1 MAKTKE
7 PEVEQDVVLE
17 LEIVQQLDTFRT
29 QVVRLQEESRA
40 IQIVDEAGEGAALI
54 FIAGVKQI
62 ERDLEEYRD
71 ALVRPHNNK
80 VRTVNKSVKE
90 IAGLADALVTAM
102 DAKRDEFLKE
112 KQRRIDEA
120 NRLAA
125 AEAERLRI
133 EKEAKEK
140 ALREE
145 AERLQREAERL
156 ETERIEREIQ
166 AEVEKAEAERKQKE
180 AAAAVEAA
188 RLKAIADKEAAEKA
202 IREGHAKEAE
212 KLRKQAEA
220 SKQAEEAAR
229 VKAEQEKAEEAARLQ
244 KEEDD
249 RKASLAE
256 QAKLEKASI
265 KAEAKADIVAEQA
278 ATVAPTIQFNDSMGT
293 RVLDNGAKIGTKE
306 VNEVYMLNGLPVYAD
321 PPKNKKVMEYLRN
334 ESGIPKELKEPG
346 YDRYWILDVAAIVRD
361 VKNGNPV
368 PGFATTSRNKTVG
381 RR

>member
-1 MAKTKE
+1 MAKFKE
-7 PEVEQDVVLE
+7 PDIEQDVVLE
-17 LEIVQQLDTFRT
+17 PEIVQQLDTFRT

-54 FIAGVKQI
+54 FISGIKKI
-62 ERDLEEYRD
+62 ETDLEDYRD
-71 ALVRPHNNK
+71 GLVRPHNDK
-80 VRTVNKSVKE
+80 VRTVNKSVKKIKE
-90 IAGLADALVTAM
+90 LAEDLVAAM

-125 AEAERLRI
+125 AEAERIRL
-133 EKEAKEK
+133 EKEAREK
-140 ALREE
+140 ALRQE
-145 AERLQREAERL
+145 ANRLQLEAERL
-156 ETERIEREIQ
+156 EKERIEREIQ
-166 AEVEKAEAERKQKE
+166 AEVERAEAERKKKE
-180 AAAAVEAA
+180 AEAAIEAA
-188 RLKAIADKEAAEKA
+188 RLKAIADKEAEAKA
-202 IREGHAKEAE
+202 IREGKAKEAE
-212 KLRKQAEA
+212 KLRKQAEESKRA
-220 SKQAEEAAR
+220 EEEAKQAAALARALEE
-229 VKAEQEKAEEAARLQ
+229 ERLQ

-249 RKASLAE
+249 RKASLAA

-278 ATVAPTIQFNDSMGT
+278 ATVAPTIQFNDSTGT
-293 RVLDNGAKIGTKE
+293 RVLANGVKVGTKE
-306 VNEVYMLNGLPVYAD
+306 VNDVYMLNGMPVYAD

-334 ESGIPKELKEPG
+334 EAAIPKELKEPG

-368 PGFATTSRNKTVG
+368 PGFSTTSRNKTVG